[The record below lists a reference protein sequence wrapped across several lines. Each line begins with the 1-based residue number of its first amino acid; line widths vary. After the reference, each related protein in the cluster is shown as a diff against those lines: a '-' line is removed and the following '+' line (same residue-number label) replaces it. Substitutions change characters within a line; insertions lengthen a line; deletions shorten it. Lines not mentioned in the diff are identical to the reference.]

1 MTTHRKL
8 RRSLVAVSLLAIVAA
23 CGGGSP
29 ATNNQA
35 ATNMPLSV
43 GNDSAQGIPS
53 EPEPMAN
60 NTAAAERPRPAPTRA
75 PPQPRSDAK
84 ATPARR
90 ASETER
96 AAPRPEPTPAP
107 PATNCA
113 PEHRAAGHC

>member
-1 MTTHRKL
+1 MTSHLKL

-29 ATNNQA
+29 ATNDQS
-35 ATNMPLSV
+35 ATNVQGSV

-60 NTAAAERPRPAPTRA
+60 NTVAAERPSPVPTRA
-75 PPQPRSDAK
+75 APEPRGNAK

-90 ASETER
+90 PAETDR
-96 AAPRPEPTPAP
+96 AAPRPEPRPAP